1 MTSTFMETLQLDET
15 LTIRYKQG
23 YNHCENNLS
32 QYQDRYFPIIY
43 IYGNHEQFDL
53 CRAYQI
59 SRIISVNQC
68 YIDLSHV
75 DLDQSNV
82 SLINCK
88 LVGQATSH
96 LVVNSLM
103 IQSCNFKISQLQ
115 HGQINNIR
123 IENYNPHDT
132 LDLTGAKLLTKTHL
146 VNLQLTKQTVDLSKL
161 EGTWDYICFRDCTF
175 KGQLRKDVLET
186 KLMHIYTN
194 PNIESGFSENLFHE
208 AIVHQFRYHSS
219 DVATRSFSSL

>member
-1 MTSTFMETLQLDET
+1 MTSTFMETLQLDEM

-23 YNHCENNLS
+23 CNHCENNLS
-32 QYQDRYFPIIY
+32 QYQDRYIPIIY
-43 IYGNHEQFDL
+43 IYGNYEQFNF

-59 SRIISVNQC
+59 SRILSVNQC
-68 YIDLSHV
+68 YV
-75 DLDQSNV
+75 DLGLVDLEQSNV
-82 SLINCK
+82 SLIKCK

-132 LDLTGAKLLTKTHL
+132 LDLIGAKLLTKTHL

-161 EGTWDYICFRDCTF
+161 EGTWDYICFRDCQFT
-175 KGQLRKDVLET
+175 GQLRKNVLVT
-186 KLMHIYTN
+186 KLMHIHTS
-194 PNIESGFSENLFHE
+194 PDIASGFSEDLFQD
-208 AIVHQFRYHSS
+208 A
-219 DVATRSFSSL
+219 SFTSL

>member
-1 MTSTFMETLQLDET
+1 MSFMETICQDESLQ
-15 LTIRYKQG
+15 IH
-23 YNHCENNLS
+23 YNHGHKACENNLT
-32 QYQDRYFPIIY
+32 QYQDRYFPIIF
-43 IYGNHEQFDL
+43 IHGNHEQFNL
-53 CRAYQI
+53 FRAYQI
-59 SRIISVNQC
+59 SRILSVNQC

-161 EGTWDYICFRDCTF
+161 EGTWDYICFRDCKF
-175 KGQLRKDVLET
+175 IGQLRKNVLST
-186 KLMHIYTN
+186 KLMHIHTS
-194 PNIESGFSENLFHE
+194 PDIESGFSEDLFQD
-208 AIVHQFRYHSS
+208 ALVHQFRYHSS
-219 DVATRSFSSL
+219 EATSQESD